1 MAKYLLLIY
10 GNEQIWETM
19 SEQQL
24 ADLGAGHAAFV
35 AAAGDAILGGHELL
49 PTTTATTL
57 RGNVSGPPTP
67 TDGPFLETKEAL
79 GGYYLVE
86 AADLD
91 AALALARLLPEVSA
105 AHSGVEVRPVNGPT
119 QTAPDQTGTDQT
131 GTVPA

>member
-10 GNEQIWETM
+10 GNEQIWEGM

-35 AAAGDAILGGHELL
+35 AAAGDAILAGHELL

-57 RGNVSGPPTP
+57 RGNLSGTPTA

-91 AALALARLLPEVSA
+91 AALALARLLPEVSE
-105 AHSGVEVRPVNGPT
+105 AHSGVEVRPVNGP
-119 QTAPDQTGTDQT
+119 DQTGT
-131 GTVPA
+131 ASA

>member
-1 MAKYLLLIY
+1 MSEMAKYLLLIY
-10 GNEQIWETM
+10 GNEQIWEGM

-35 AAAGDAILGGHELL
+35 AAAGDAILAGHELL

-57 RGNVSGPPTP
+57 RGNLSGTPTA

-91 AALALARLLPEVSA
+91 AALALARLLPEVSE
-105 AHSGVEVRPVNGPT
+105 AHSGVEVRPVNGP
-119 QTAPDQTGTDQT
+119 DQTGT
-131 GTVPA
+131 ASA